1 MIIFLTYVRKAF
13 KIMAKKKQKK
23 QKSGTGYVLLITLLT
38 FLLAITMQFLS
49 DMILEKLYIIYGFF
63 ILLAVIFIG
72 IIFDILGVATT
83 SVSEISFHAM
93 ASDKVKGAKESIVLI
108 KNAEKVSNICN
119 DVIGDVCGI
128 ISGSI
133 TTFIVASL
141 NLNDFGVYSILI
153 SLCIMGLVSA
163 LTVGGKAFG
172 KFIAIANNKR
182 IVFFAGKVISFFK
195 FGR

>member
-1 MIIFLTYVRKAF
+1 
-13 KIMAKKKQKK
+13 MARKKQKK
-23 QKSGTGYVLLITLLT
+23 QKSGIWYVLGITLLT
-38 FLLAITMQFLS
+38 FILAVTMQFLC
-49 DMILEKLYIIYGFF
+49 DVVLDKLYIVYGFF
-63 ILLAVIFIG
+63 ILLAVILIG

-119 DVIGDVCGI
+119 DVVGDVCGI

-133 TTFIVASL
+133 STFLVASL
-141 NLNDFGVYSILI
+141 NLENFGSQSII
-153 SLCIMGLVSA
+153 VSLCIMGSVSA

-172 KFIAIANNKR
+172 KFIAIANNRK
-182 IVFFAGKVISFFK
+182 IVFFAGKLISIFK
-195 FGR
+195 FRR

>member
-1 MIIFLTYVRKAF
+1 
-13 KIMAKKKQKK
+13 MAKKKQKK
-23 QKSGTGYVLLITLLT
+23 KQSGAMYAVGITFLT
-38 FLLAITMQFLS
+38 FILAVSMQFLC
-49 DMILEKLYIIYGFF
+49 DTILEKLYILYGFL
-63 ILLAVIFIG
+63 ILLVVILIG

-119 DVIGDVCGI
+119 DVVGDVCGI

-133 TTFIVASL
+133 STFLVAAL
-141 NLNDFGVYSILI
+141 NLENFGKYSII
-153 SLCIMGLVSA
+153 ASLCIMGLVSA

-182 IVFFAGKVISFFK
+182 IVFFAGKVISLFK